1 MTVKSYRSHN
11 ARSIMLKSG
20 SLYYTLQ
27 ITGNTDQD
35 VFDDGTAETC
45 DLSRDY
51 YIFNVMKISDK
62 TYEDEQ

>member
-1 MTVKSYRSHN
+1 
-11 ARSIMLKSG
+11 MLKSG